1 MTTTGD
7 DPRTTLDGAA
17 RHVTAPATPDRLDG
31 AAAVGSGASTSRSI
45 AVFCGSSAGES
56 PRYRSA
62 AQAVGTALAEHGCRL
77 VYGGGHVGLMG
88 AVADATL
95 AAGGSVTGVITE
107 QLLALEVA
115 HQGLTELEV
124 VADMHLRKARMAEL
138 ADGVIVL
145 PGGFGTYEE
154 MFEILTWNQLGIVS
168 MPVVLLDVDGFYTP
182 LVELVAGAVRA
193 GFMRPDHGALLLRV
207 DDPADAVSAALE
219 PAAAYVP
226 KWVG

>member
-1 MTTTGD
+1 MTFTGD
-7 DPRTTLDGAA
+7 DLSTACDSRAMGSAPNDRVAA
-17 RHVTAPATPDRLDG
+17 DTGTRRRSTGSRHPA
-31 AAAVGSGASTSRSI
+31 I
-45 AVFCGSSAGES
+45 AVFCGSSSGGS
-56 PRYRSA
+56 PAYRVA
-62 AQAVGTALAEHGCRL
+62 AEAVGTAIADEGCRL

-95 AAGGSVTGVITE
+95 AAGGLVTGVITE

-124 VADMHLRKARMAEL
+124 VADMHVRKARMAEL

-182 LVELVAGAVRA
+182 LVELVTGAVTA
-193 GFMRPDHGALLLRV
+193 GFMRADHGALLQRV
-207 DDPADAVSAALE
+207 DDPADAVRVALQ
-219 PAAAYVP
+219 PAAAYIP

>member
-7 DPRTTLDGAA
+7 DPCTTLLDGAA
-17 RHVTAPATPDRLDG
+17 D
-31 AAAVGSGASTSRSI
+31 VGSGAQTSRSI

-56 PRYRSA
+56 PAYRSA
-62 AQAVGTALAEHGCRL
+62 AEAVGVALAEQRCRL

-88 AVADATL
+88 VVADATL
-95 AAGGSVTGVITE
+95 AGGGSVTGVITE

-124 VADMHLRKARMAEL
+124 VPDMHVRKARMAEL

-145 PGGFGTYEE
+145 PGGFGTFEE

-168 MPVVLLDVDGFYTP
+168 MPVVLLDVVVDGRGFYAP

-193 GFMRPDHGALLLRV
+193 GFMRPDHGALLLRA
-207 DDPADAVSAALE
+207 DDPADAVRAALE

-226 KWVG
+226 KWAG